1 MSDTAFVW
9 AVGFL
14 AQGFFSTRILVQWV
28 RSECARRVLS
38 PSLFWALSLVGAWL
52 FLFYGWLRHDFAIV
66 FGQLISYYIYI
77 WNLRAKGEWQRLP
90 GVWRWVLQ
98 LSPVVAMGYV
108 AADAPRVVARFLG
121 NADVPLWLLLFGLAG
136 QLLFTLRFVYQWVCS
151 SRIHTSVLPPG
162 FWLFSLAGAT
172 AIVCYGLIRHDI
184 VLIVGQT
191 FGIVAY
197 SRNLYI
203 GYKQSTQKLTTT

>member
-14 AQGFFSTRILVQWV
+14 AQGFFSARILVQWV
-28 RSECARRVLS
+28 RSECACRVLS

-108 AADAPRVVARFLG
+108 ATDAPRVVARFLG
-121 NADVPLWLLLFGLAG
+121 NADVPLCVSVGLFFADPHLGIAAGLLAV
-136 QLLFTLRFVYQWVCS
+136 QSCRCYSHCLLRTHQARYRAHCG
-151 SRIHTSVLPPG
+151 PD
-162 FWLFSLAGAT
+162 
-172 AIVCYGLIRHDI
+172 IRHRG
-184 VLIVGQT
+184 LQPQ
-191 FGIVAY
+191 
-197 SRNLYI
+197 SLYRI
-203 GYKQSTQKLTTT
+203 